1 MRKENISNSKATAAI
16 NTAHLLHPGKH
27 FDHPRDVLAAD
38 DIGQDEKRA
47 ILASWAS
54 DIFAIESIP
63 ALRLYP
69 GTDKAVSYD
78 EIIEALK
85 RLDHHDEQSE
95 EQELDVRNTHSRRPQ
110 TRRFGGLGL
119 CSYRKGGRRRQPF
132 DIQTA
137 MNCRAPLTTLS

>member
-1 MRKENISNSKATAAI
+1 MRKESFENSAPVNAAAAI
-16 NTAHLLHPGKH
+16 SAAHLLHPGKH
-27 FDHPRDVLAAD
+27 FGHPRDVLAAD
-38 DIGQDEKRA
+38 EIGTDEKRA

-85 RLDHHDEQSE
+85 TLDKHDRQSG
-95 EQELDVRNTHSRRPQ
+95 EQESSRSFDIHRACSRRSQ
-110 TRRFGGLGL
+110 ARRIGGLGL
-119 CSYRKGGRRRQPF
+119 CS
-132 DIQTA
+132 
-137 MNCRAPLTTLS
+137 

>member
-1 MRKENISNSKATAAI
+1 MRKENISKSIPEEATAAI
-16 NTAHLLHPGKH
+16 SAAHLLHPAKH

-38 DIGQDEKRA
+38 GIGKEEKRA

-85 RLDHHDEQSE
+85 ALDKDDEQSGK
-95 EQELDVRNTHSRRPQ
+95 QSSSPTFNVYGANRRRLDARRL
-110 TRRFGGLGL
+110 GGLGL
-119 CSYRKGGRRRQPF
+119 CSYRKGDRRRRPF
-132 DIQTA
+132 EI
-137 MNCRAPLTTLS
+137 

>member
-1 MRKENISNSKATAAI
+1 MRKESISNSIPENAPAAI
-16 NTAHLLHPGKH
+16 SAAHLLHPAKH

-38 DIGQDEKRA
+38 GIGDEEKRA

-54 DIFAIESIP
+54 DIFAVESIP

-85 RLDHHDEQSE
+85 TLDKGDARTGVHGSPASFNA
-95 EQELDVRNTHSRRPQ
+95 RRATHRSRPQ
-110 TRRFGGLGL
+110 MRRLGGLGL
-119 CSYRKGGRRRQPF
+119 CSYRTGGRRRQPF
-132 DIQTA
+132 EI
-137 MNCRAPLTTLS
+137 

>member
-1 MRKENISNSKATAAI
+1 MRKETVSNSIPEEATAAI
-16 NTAHLLHPGKH
+16 SAAHLLHPARH

-38 DIGQDEKRA
+38 DIGDDEKRA

-85 RLDHHDEQSE
+85 TLDKHDRQCGESGEQGPSSSI
-95 EQELDVRNTHSRRPQ
+95 DVPRNHRRRPQ
-110 TRRFGGLGL
+110 SHRFDGLGL
-119 CSYRKGGRRRQPF
+119 CSYRKGDHRRQPF
-132 DIQTA
+132 EI
-137 MNCRAPLTTLS
+137 

>member
-1 MRKENISNSKATAAI
+1 MRKESISNSIPEEATAAI
-16 NTAHLLHPGKH
+16 STGHLLHPTKH
-27 FDHPRDVLAAD
+27 FGHPCDVLAAD
-38 DIGQDEKRA
+38 DIGDDEKRA

-85 RLDHHDEQSE
+85 TLDQRDAQAGEQDSSSSF
-95 EQELDVRNTHSRRPQ
+95 DFPRTHRRRSRV
-110 TRRFGGLGL
+110 RRFGGLGL
-119 CSYRKGGRRRQPF
+119 CSYRKGDHRRQPF
-132 DIQTA
+132 E
-137 MNCRAPLTTLS
+137 M

>member
-1 MRKENISNSKATAAI
+1 MRKESISNSVPENTTAAI
-16 NTAHLLHPGKH
+16 SAAHLLHPAEH

-38 DIGQDEKRA
+38 GIGDEEKRA

-54 DIFAIESIP
+54 DIFAVESIP

-85 RLDHHDEQSE
+85 TLDKGGARTGVHASPASFNA
-95 EQELDVRNTHSRRPQ
+95 RRATYRRRPQ
-110 TRRFGGLGL
+110 KRRLGGLGL
-119 CSYRKGGRRRQPF
+119 CSNR
-132 DIQTA
+132 
-137 MNCRAPLTTLS
+137 

>member
-1 MRKENISNSKATAAI
+1 MRKESTSNSIPEEAAAAI
-16 NTAHLLHPGKH
+16 SAGHLLHPAKH

-38 DIGQDEKRA
+38 DIGNDEKRA

-69 GTDKAVSYD
+69 GTDRAVSYD

-85 RLDHHDEQSE
+85 TLDKHDRQPGEQDASNSF
-95 EQELDVRNTHSRRPQ
+95 DIHRTHRRRTQ
-110 TRRFGGLGL
+110 SRRFGGLGL
-119 CSYRKGGRRRQPF
+119 CSYRKGDHRRQPF
-132 DIQTA
+132 EI
-137 MNCRAPLTTLS
+137 

>member
-1 MRKENISNSKATAAI
+1 MRKETVSNSIPEEATAAI
-16 NTAHLLHPGKH
+16 SAAHLLHPARH

-38 DIGQDEKRA
+38 DIGKDEKRA

-69 GTDKAVSYD
+69 GTDRAVSYD

-85 RLDHHDEQSE
+85 TLDKHDRQPGEQDASNSF
-95 EQELDVRNTHSRRPQ
+95 DIHRTHRRRTQ
-110 TRRFGGLGL
+110 SRRFGGLGL
-119 CSYRKGGRRRQPF
+119 CSYRKGDHRRQPF
-132 DIQTA
+132 EI
-137 MNCRAPLTTLS
+137 

>member
-1 MRKENISNSKATAAI
+1 MRKENDSNSAPAQATAAI
-16 NTAHLLHPGKH
+16 SAAHLLHPAQH
-27 FDHPRDVLAAD
+27 FDHPRDVLAAA
-38 DIGQDEKRA
+38 DIDNDEKRA

-85 RLDHHDEQSE
+85 TLDKDDQQSGEQGSPGSFN
-95 EQELDVRNTHSRRPQ
+95 VHRTHRRRPKV
-110 TRRFGGLGL
+110 RRFGSLGL
-119 CSYRKGGRRRQPF
+119 CSYRKGERRRQPF
-132 DIQTA
+132 EI
-137 MNCRAPLTTLS
+137 

>member
-1 MRKENISNSKATAAI
+1 MREDIHNTETQCDAVAAI
-16 NTAHLLHPGKH
+16 SAAHLLQPSKH

-38 DIGQDEKRA
+38 DIGNGEKRA

-54 DIFAIESIP
+54 DIFAIESAP

-85 RLDHHDEQSE
+85 SLDQHDRQSADQDLSGSFGIHGIQRRRSQRRL
-95 EQELDVRNTHSRRPQ
+95 
-110 TRRFGGLGL
+110 FGSLGL
-119 CSYRKGGRRRQPF
+119 CSYRKGARRPPF
-132 DIQTA
+132 G
-137 MNCRAPLTTLS
+137 M